1 MNSPA
6 SGAPWEKLLD
16 GRFNSRQPRRT
27 LWHLFSDQ
35 RGRVFGAVTLYV
47 IKQTPA
53 SLMPLAVGM
62 IVDAL
67 TAGGGDAFRKIL
79 FIAAAY
85 FLLLLQNPFVHTAFV
100 RLMSGA
106 LRHMQF
112 NLRSALVER
121 LQQLSITFYE
131 EKQSSA
137 LQTKLLRDVD
147 AIDGL
152 CRHLLHTGLNGLLV
166 ILYVTV
172 IALVKQPL
180 LALYFLVTVPA
191 GVALLKLFDRRF
203 KEQYRAMRVETEQ
216 MNARVGEMLQMLPV
230 TRAHGLESIETRNVR
245 GVFER
250 IRERGLQV
258 DTLTAFFASSSWFTF
273 MCFQLACLVFSAWL
287 VIHHRISVGDAVMYH
302 TYFGML
308 IGAVQQFLS
317 VFPALAQ
324 GADAIRS
331 LGEVLEAEPVERN
344 EGKAPA
350 PSPLRGEL
358 VFEDVSFR
366 YPRGREV
373 ALQDI
378 SLRIAAGETVAFV
391 GESGAG
397 KSTLVNLAIGFR
409 QPTTGCVKLD
419 GHDLRELDLRTYRRQ
434 IGVVPQTTLLFN
446 GTLRENVTYGLEQVS
461 DDTLGKIMADANL
474 AEFVRLL
481 PQGLDTPLGEGGAQL
496 SGGQR
501 QRLAIARALVRNPRL
516 VILDEATSAL
526 DTESERLVQEAL
538 VRLTQGRTTLIVAHR
553 FSTIRHAHRIIVLH
567 RGQIVEQGTQAELMN
582 RRDNFT
588 GWRNYSRS
596 FKGRRLDRNESL
608 RVARRL
614 QGQGF
619 TKKRVAADVRRRTQI
634 TVDAEVRIH
643 RQIESPPSASLPR
656 RLQSDV
662 LHDPVADV
670 SRRTSNKGA

>member
-1 MNSPA
+1 MKDLLVKTIVKTRTDFA
-6 SGAPWEKLLD
+6 WEKLLD
-16 GRFNSRQPRRT
+16 GRFDSKHPGRT
-27 LWHLFSDQ
+27 LWNLFSDQ
-35 RGRVFGAVTLYV
+35 RGRVAAAVVLYI

-62 IVDAL
+62 IVDSL
-67 TAGGGDAFRKIL
+67 TKDGDGAFRKIL
-79 FIAAAY
+79 WIAGGY
-85 FLLLLQNPFVHTAFV
+85 FLLLLQNPFVHTSFV
-100 RLMSGA
+100 RLMSGS

-137 LQTKLLRDVD
+137 LQTKILRDVD

-152 CRHLLHTGLNGLLV
+152 CRHLMHTGLNGLLV
-166 ILYVTV
+166 ILYVTI

-203 KEQYRAMRVETEQ
+203 KEQYQAMRMETEQ

-230 TRAHGLESIETRNVR
+230 TRAHGLESVETRDVR
-245 GVFER
+245 SVFER

-258 DTLTAFFASSSWFTF
+258 DTLTEFFASSSWFTF
-273 MCFQLACLVFSAWL
+273 MIFQLACLVFSAWL
-287 VIHHRISVGDAVMYH
+287 VLHHRISVGDAVMYH

-324 GADAIRS
+324 GADAVRS
-331 LGEVLEAEPVERN
+331 LGEVLEAEQLERN
-344 EGKAPA
+344 EGKPSAPV
-350 PSPLRGEL
+350 PLRGEI
-358 VFEDVSFR
+358 VFENVGFS

-373 ALQDI
+373 ALSEI
-378 SLRIAAGETVAFV
+378 SLQIKPGETIAFV

-409 QPTTGCVKLD
+409 QPTTGGVKLD
-419 GHDLRELDLRTYRRQ
+419 GRDLRELDLRTYRRQ

-446 GTLRENVTYGLEQVS
+446 GTLRENVTYGLEKVS
-461 DDTLGKIMADANL
+461 DDVLWKILADANL
-474 AEFVRLL
+474 TDFVRSL
-481 PQGLDTPLGEGGAQL
+481 PQELDTPLGESGTLL

-538 VRLTQGRTTLIVAHR
+538 VRLTKGRTTLIVAHR
-553 FSTIRHAHRIIVLH
+553 FSTIRHAHRIVVLH
-567 RGQIVEQGTQAELMN
+567 GGRIVETGTQAELMAN
-582 RRDNFT
+582 RGQF
-588 GWRNYSRS
+588 
-596 FKGRRLDRNESL
+596 FRL
-608 RVARRL
+608 ATL
-614 QGQGF
+614 QAVSGHVGE
-619 TKKRVAADVRRRTQI
+619 A
-634 TVDAEVRIH
+634 
-643 RQIESPPSASLPR
+643 
-656 RLQSDV
+656 V
-662 LHDPVADV
+662 LI
-670 SRRTSNKGA
+670 

>member
-1 MNSPA
+1 MNSSVPTIPPPA
-6 SGAPWEKLLD
+6 AWEKLLD
-16 GRFNSRQPRRT
+16 GRFDSKHPGRT
-27 LWHLFSDQ
+27 LWNLFSDQ
-35 RGRVFGAVTLYV
+35 RGRVAAAVTLYI

-53 SLMPLAVGM
+53 SLLPLAVGM

-67 TAGGGDAFRKIL
+67 TTGGDNAFRRIL
-79 FIAAAY
+79 WIAGVY
-85 FLLLLQNPFVHTAFV
+85 FLLLLQNPFVHTSFV

-131 EKQSSA
+131 EKQTSA

-152 CRHLLHTGLNGLLV
+152 CRHLMHTGLNGLLV
-166 ILYVTV
+166 ISYVTI

-180 LALYFLVTVPA
+180 LALYFLITVPA
-191 GVALLKLFDRRF
+191 GIALLKLFDRRF
-203 KEQYRAMRVETEQ
+203 KEQYKAMRIETEQ

-230 TRAHGLESIETRNVR
+230 TRAHGLESIETRSVR

-250 IRERGLQV
+250 IRERGTQV
-258 DTLTAFFASSSWFTF
+258 DTLTEFFASSSWFTF
-273 MCFQLACLVFSAWL
+273 MIFQLACLVFSAWL
-287 VIHHRISVGDAVMYH
+287 VVHHRISIGDAVMYH

-324 GADAIRS
+324 GADAVRS
-331 LGEVLEAEPVERN
+331 LGEVLEAEQLERN
-344 EGKAPA
+344 EGKPSAPV
-350 PSPLRGEL
+350 PLRGEI
-358 VFEDVSFR
+358 VFENVGFS

-373 ALQDI
+373 ALKEI
-378 SLRIAAGETVAFV
+378 NLHIKSGETIAFV

-409 QPTTGCVKLD
+409 QPTLGKILLD

-446 GTLRENVTYGLEQVS
+446 GTLRENVTYGLEKIS
-461 DDTLGKIMADANL
+461 DDALWKILADANL
-474 AEFVRLL
+474 AEFVRAL
-481 PQGLDTPLGEGGAQL
+481 PQQLDTPLGESGTLL

-501 QRLAIARALVRNPRL
+501 QRLAIARALVRDPRL

-526 DTESERLVQEAL
+526 DTESERLVQAAL
-538 VRLTQGRTTLIVAHR
+538 VRLTTGRTTLIVAHR
-553 FSTIRHAHRIIVLH
+553 FSTIRHAHRIVVLH
-567 RGQIVEQGTQAELMN
+567 GGKIVELGTHAELLA
-582 RRDNFT
+582 RSGHF
-588 GWRNYSRS
+588 SR
-596 FKGRRLDRNESL
+596 L
-608 RVARRL
+608 A
-614 QGQGF
+614 Q
-619 TKKRVAADVRRRTQI
+619 
-634 TVDAEVRIH
+634 
-643 RQIESPPSASLPR
+643 
-656 RLQSDV
+656 LQSV
-662 LHDPVADV
+662 TTNP
-670 SRRTSNKGA
+670 T

>member
-1 MNSPA
+1 MFA
-6 SGAPWEKLLD
+6 
-16 GRFNSRQPRRT
+16 
-27 LWHLFSDQ
+27 DQ
-35 RGRVFGAVTLYV
+35 RNRVFGAVGLYV
-47 IKQTPA
+47 VKQSPA
-53 SLMPLAVGM
+53 SLMPFAVGL
-62 IVDAL
+62 IVDTL
-67 TAGGGDAFRKIL
+67 TKGGEGAFRHIVFIAGG
-79 FIAAAY
+79 Y
-85 FLLLLQNPFVHTAFV
+85 FLLLLQNPLVHTSFV

-131 EKQSSA
+131 ENQASA

-152 CRHLLHTGLNGLLV
+152 CRHLMNTGLNGLLV
-166 ILYVTV
+166 ILYVTI
-172 IALVKQPL
+172 IALAKQPL
-180 LALYFLVTVPA
+180 LAIYFLVTVPA

-203 KEQYRAMRVETEQ
+203 KEQYKAMRIETEQ

-230 TRAHGLESIETRNVR
+230 TRAHGLESIETRSVR

-258 DTLTAFFASSSWFTF
+258 DTLTEFFASSSWFTF

-287 VIHHRISVGDAVMYH
+287 VVHHRISVGDAVMYH

-331 LGEVLEAEPVERN
+331 LGEVLETGQVEHN
-344 EGKAPA
+344 EGKAAA
-350 PSPLRGEL
+350 PSPLRGEI
-358 VFEDVSFR
+358 VFDHVSFN

-373 ALQDI
+373 ALKDI
-378 SLRIAAGETVAFV
+378 SLKIEAGETVAFV

-409 QPTTGCVKLD
+409 QPTGGSIRLD
-419 GHDLRELDLRTYRRQ
+419 GRDLRELDLRTYRRQ

-446 GTLRENVTYGLEQVS
+446 GSLRENVTYGLEKVS
-461 DDTLGKIMADANL
+461 DDTLWKILADANL
-474 AEFVRLL
+474 AEFVRSL
-481 PQGLDTPLGEGGAQL
+481 PQQLDTPLGESGTRL

-501 QRLAIARALVRNPRL
+501 QRLAIARALVRDPHL

-538 VRLTQGRTTLIVAHR
+538 VRLTHGRTTLIVAHR
-553 FSTIRHAHRIIVLH
+553 FSTIRHAHRIVVLH
-567 RGQIVEQGTQAELMN
+567 RGQIVEQGTHAELLAGEGH
-582 RRDNFT
+582 F
-588 GWRNYSRS
+588 Y
-596 FKGRRLDRNESL
+596 RL
-608 RVARRL
+608 A
-614 QGQGF
+614 Q
-619 TKKRVAADVRRRTQI
+619 
-634 TVDAEVRIH
+634 
-643 RQIESPPSASLPR
+643 
-656 RLQSDV
+656 LQSV
-662 LHDPVADV
+662 LGRNDSIEGPV
-670 SRRTSNKGA
+670 NHG

>member
-1 MNSPA
+1 MSGLRWMRADGSIPSMNPSA
-6 SGAPWEKLLD
+6 HSAPWENLLD
-16 GRFNSRQPRRT
+16 GRFDSKHPRRT
-27 LWHLFSDQ
+27 LWNLFSDQ
-35 RGRVFGAVTLYV
+35 RGRVFGAAALYV
-47 IKQTPA
+47 IKQTRA

-67 TAGGGDAFRKIL
+67 TTGGNGAFRKIL
-79 FIAAAY
+79 FIAAGY

-152 CRHLLHTGLNGLLV
+152 CRHLMHTGLNGLLV
-166 ILYVTV
+166 ITYVTV

-180 LALYFLVTVPA
+180 LAVYFLVTVPA

-203 KEQYRAMRVETEQ
+203 KEQYRAMRIETEQ

-230 TRAHGLESIETRNVR
+230 TRAHGLESIETSSVR

-258 DTLTAFFASSSWFTF
+258 DTLTEFFASSSWFTF

-287 VIHHRISVGDAVMYH
+287 VVHHRISVGDAVMYN

-331 LGEVLEAEPVERN
+331 LGEVLEAEPLECN
-344 EGKAPA
+344 EGKPPA
-350 PSPLRGEL
+350 PSPLRGEI
-358 VFEDVSFR
+358 VFENVSFS

-378 SLRIAAGETVAFV
+378 SLNIAAGETVAFV

-409 QPTTGCVKLD
+409 QPTVGCVKLD
-419 GHDLRELDLRTYRRQ
+419 GRDLRELDLRTYRRQ

-446 GTLRENVTYGLEQVS
+446 GTLRENVTYGLEKVS
-461 DDTLGKIMADANL
+461 DDTLWKIMADANL

-481 PQGLDTPLGEGGAQL
+481 PQGLDTPLGESGAQL

-553 FSTIRHAHRIIVLH
+553 FSTIRHAHRIIVLQ
-567 RGQIVEQGTQAELMN
+567 RGHIVEQGTQEELM
-582 RRDNFT
+582 
-588 GWRNYSRS
+588 SR
-596 FKGRRLDRNESL
+596 
-608 RVARRL
+608 
-614 QGQGF
+614 QGQF
-619 TKKRVAADVRRRTQI
+619 YRLAQ
-634 TVDAEVRIH
+634 
-643 RQIESPPSASLPR
+643 
-656 RLQSDV
+656 LQS
-662 LHDPVADV
+662 V
-670 SRRTSNKGA
+670 SQEPAVREE

>member
-1 MNSPA
+1 MGSASACRDGNDQLSGLRRTRAAGSIRSMNPSA
-6 SGAPWEKLLD
+6 HSAPWENLLD
-16 GRFNSRQPRRT
+16 GRFDSKHPRRT
-27 LWHLFSDQ
+27 LWNLFSDQ
-35 RGRVFGAVTLYV
+35 RGRVFGAAVLFV
-47 IKQTPA
+47 VKQTPA

-67 TAGGGDAFRKIL
+67 TTGGNGAFRKIL
-79 FIAAAY
+79 FIAGVY
-85 FLLLLQNPFVHTAFV
+85 FLLLLQNPFVHTSFV

-152 CRHLLHTGLNGLLV
+152 CRHLMNTGLNGLLV
-166 ILYVTV
+166 ITYVTV

-180 LALYFLVTVPA
+180 LAVYFLVTVPA

-230 TRAHGLESIETRNVR
+230 TRAHGLESIETSSVR

-258 DTLTAFFASSSWFTF
+258 DTLTEFFASSSWFTF

-287 VIHHRISVGDAVMYH
+287 VVHHRISVGDAVMYN

-331 LGEVLEAEPVERN
+331 LGEVLEAGPLERN
-344 EGKAPA
+344 KGKPPA
-350 PSPLRGEL
+350 PSPLRGEI
-358 VFEDVSFR
+358 VFDNVSFS
-366 YPRGREV
+366 YPHGREM
-373 ALQDI
+373 ALQDV
-378 SLRIAAGETVAFV
+378 SLNIAAGETVAFV

-409 QPTTGCVKLD
+409 QPTAGCVKLD
-419 GHDLRELDLRTYRRQ
+419 GRDLRELDLRTYRRQ

-446 GTLRENVTYGLEQVS
+446 GSLRENVMYGLEKVS
-461 DDTLGKIMADANL
+461 DETLWKIMADANL
-474 AEFVRLL
+474 AEFVRSL
-481 PQGLDTPLGEGGAQL
+481 PKGLDTPLGESGAQL

-526 DTESERLVQEAL
+526 DTESEQLVQEAL
-538 VRLTQGRTTLIVAHR
+538 VHLTQGRTTLIVAHR
-553 FSTIRHAHRIIVLH
+553 FSTIRHAHRIIVLE
-567 RGQIVEQGTQAELMN
+567 RGHIVEQGTQEELM
-582 RRDNFT
+582 
-588 GWRNYSRS
+588 
-596 FKGRRLDRNESL
+596 GR
-608 RVARRL
+608 
-614 QGQGF
+614 QGQFYRLARMQSIVQGEPVP
-619 TKKRVAADVRRRTQI
+619 K
-634 TVDAEVRIH
+634 
-643 RQIESPPSASLPR
+643 AS
-656 RLQSDV
+656 
-662 LHDPVADV
+662 
-670 SRRTSNKGA
+670 

>member
-1 MNSPA
+1 MPNLPPA
-6 SGAPWEKLLD
+6 AAWEKLLA
-16 GRFNSRQPRRT
+16 GRFDSRHPRRT
-27 LWHLFSDQ
+27 LWNLFADQ
-35 RGRVFGAVTLYV
+35 RGRVAGAVTLYV

-53 SLMPLAVGM
+53 SLLPLAVGM

-67 TAGGGDAFRKIL
+67 TTGGPGAFRRIL
-79 FIAAAY
+79 WIAGAY
-85 FLLLLQNPFVHTAFV
+85 FLLLLQNPLVHTSFV

-131 EKQSSA
+131 EKQASA

-166 ILYVTV
+166 ITYVTV

-180 LALYFLVTVPA
+180 LAVYFLVTVPA

-203 KEQYRAMRVETEQ
+203 KEQYRALRIETEQ

-230 TRAHGLESIETRNVR
+230 TRAHGLESIETRSVR

-258 DTLTAFFASSSWFTF
+258 DTLTEFFASSSWFTF
-273 MCFQLACLVFSAWL
+273 MLFQLACLVFSAWL
-287 VIHHRISVGDAVMYH
+287 VVQHRISVGDAVMYH

-324 GADAIRS
+324 GADAVRS
-331 LGEVLEAEPVERN
+331 LGEVLEAEPL
-344 EGKAPA
+344 EGNAGKPSAPV
-350 PSPLRGEL
+350 PLRGEI
-358 VFEDVSFR
+358 VFDHVGFS

-373 ALQDI
+373 ALADV
-378 SLRIAAGETVAFV
+378 SLRIAPGETIAFV
-391 GESGAG
+391 GASGAG

-409 QPTTGCVKLD
+409 QPTVGRVLLD
-419 GHDLRELDLRTYRRQ
+419 GHDLRALDLRTYRRQ

-446 GTLRENVTYGLEQVS
+446 GTLRENVTYGLEHVA
-461 DDTLGKIMADANL
+461 DDVLWQILADANL
-474 AEFVRLL
+474 ADFVRAL
-481 PQGLDTPLGEGGAQL
+481 PQGLDTPLGESGTLL

-501 QRLAIARALVRNPRL
+501 QRLAIARALVRDPRL

-538 VRLTQGRTTLIVAHR
+538 VRLTTGRTTLIVAHR
-553 FSTIRHAHRIIVLH
+553 FSTIRHAHRIVVLH
-567 RGQIVEQGTQAELMN
+567 GGRMVEQGTHAELLAAGGQ
-582 RRDNFT
+582 F
-588 GWRNYSRS
+588 
-596 FKGRRLDRNESL
+596 FRL
-608 RVARRL
+608 ARL
-614 QGQGF
+614 Q
-619 TKKRVAADVRRRTQI
+619 TVAAP
-634 TVDAEVRIH
+634 A
-643 RQIESPPSASLPR
+643 A
-656 RLQSDV
+656 
-662 LHDPVADV
+662 
-670 SRRTSNKGA
+670 

>member
-67 TAGGGDAFRKIL
+67 TAGRGDAFRKIL

-203 KEQYRAMRVETEQ
+203 KEQYRAMRVET
-216 MNARVGEMLQMLPV
+216 
-230 TRAHGLESIETRNVR
+230 
-245 GVFER
+245 
-250 IRERGLQV
+250 
-258 DTLTAFFASSSWFTF
+258 
-273 MCFQLACLVFSAWL
+273 
-287 VIHHRISVGDAVMYH
+287 
-302 TYFGML
+302 
-308 IGAVQQFLS
+308 
-317 VFPALAQ
+317 
-324 GADAIRS
+324 
-331 LGEVLEAEPVERN
+331 
-344 EGKAPA
+344 
-350 PSPLRGEL
+350 
-358 VFEDVSFR
+358 
-366 YPRGREV
+366 
-373 ALQDI
+373 
-378 SLRIAAGETVAFV
+378 
-391 GESGAG
+391 
-397 KSTLVNLAIGFR
+397 
-409 QPTTGCVKLD
+409 
-419 GHDLRELDLRTYRRQ
+419 
-434 IGVVPQTTLLFN
+434 
-446 GTLRENVTYGLEQVS
+446 
-461 DDTLGKIMADANL
+461 
-474 AEFVRLL
+474 
-481 PQGLDTPLGEGGAQL
+481 
-496 SGGQR
+496 
-501 QRLAIARALVRNPRL
+501 
-516 VILDEATSAL
+516 
-526 DTESERLVQEAL
+526 
-538 VRLTQGRTTLIVAHR
+538 
-553 FSTIRHAHRIIVLH
+553 
-567 RGQIVEQGTQAELMN
+567 
-582 RRDNFT
+582 
-588 GWRNYSRS
+588 
-596 FKGRRLDRNESL
+596 
-608 RVARRL
+608 
-614 QGQGF
+614 
-619 TKKRVAADVRRRTQI
+619 
-634 TVDAEVRIH
+634 
-643 RQIESPPSASLPR
+643 
-656 RLQSDV
+656 
-662 LHDPVADV
+662 
-670 SRRTSNKGA
+670 

>member
-1 MNSPA
+1 MRKLYRTTAPRQCGSGDFITVLAGPPCPVEASQNPHDLLGKHSGACARRRLPFQCAPMNSSAPA
-6 SGAPWEKLLD
+6 APWESLLD
-16 GRFNSRQPRRT
+16 GRFDSKRPGHT
-27 LWHLFSDQ
+27 LWGLFSDQ
-35 RGRVFGAVTLYV
+35 RGRVAAAVALYI
-47 IKQTPA
+47 IKQSPG
-53 SLMPLAVGM
+53 SLLPLAVGM

-67 TAGGGDAFRKIL
+67 TNGGEGAFRRIL
-79 FIAAAY
+79 IIAGVY
-85 FLLLLQNPFVHTAFV
+85 FLLLLQNPFVHTTFV

-131 EKQSSA
+131 EKQSDA
-137 LQTKLLRDVD
+137 LQTKILRDVD

-152 CRHLLHTGLNGLLV
+152 CRHLMHTGLNGLLV
-166 ILYVTV
+166 MLYVTI

-180 LALYFLVTVPA
+180 LALYFLITVPA

-203 KEQYRAMRVETEQ
+203 KEQYKAMRVETEQ

-230 TRAHGLESIETRNVR
+230 TRAHGLESVETRDVR
-245 GVFER
+245 SVFER

-258 DTLTAFFASSSWFTF
+258 DTLTEFFASSSWFTF
-273 MCFQLACLVFSAWL
+273 MLFQLACLVFSAWL
-287 VIHHRISVGDAVMYH
+287 VVHHRITVGDAVMYH

-324 GADAIRS
+324 GADAVRS
-331 LGEVLEAEPVERN
+331 LGEVLEAEHVERN
-344 EGKAPA
+344 EGKPAAPE
-350 PSPLRGEL
+350 PLRGGI
-358 VFEDVSFR
+358 VFDHVGFS

-373 ALQDI
+373 ALSEI
-378 SLRIAAGETVAFV
+378 SLNIKAGETIAFV

-409 QPTTGCVKLD
+409 QPTAGRILLD
-419 GHDLRELDLRTYRRQ
+419 GRDLRELDLRTYRRQ

-446 GTLRENVTYGLEQVS
+446 GSLRENVTYGLEKVP
-461 DDTLGKIMADANL
+461 DDRLWKILADANL
-474 AEFVRLL
+474 AEFVRSL
-481 PQGLDTPLGEGGAQL
+481 PKQLDTPLGESGTLL

-553 FSTIRHAHRIIVLH
+553 FSTIRHAHRIVVLH
-567 RGQIVEQGTQAELMN
+567 QGKIVEQGTQEELMA
-582 RRDNFT
+582 
-588 GWRNYSRS
+588 RNGQ
-596 FKGRRLDRNESL
+596 FARLAKL
-608 RVARRL
+608 QVVAR
-614 QGQGF
+614 
-619 TKKRVAADVRRRTQI
+619 
-634 TVDAEVRIH
+634 
-643 RQIESPPSASLPR
+643 
-656 RLQSDV
+656 
-662 LHDPVADV
+662 
-670 SRRTSNKGA
+670 